1 MRKQAGITF
10 WGFAYVVGTLVLV
23 AVIGMK
29 LFPAYEEY
37 FAVKKVIQR
46 IGNEAGFDSMTPAQI
61 KDEFDKGAVIDN
73 INTVK
78 GEDLLVEKKD
88 EGVIV
93 SVAYQVTVPMFGN
106 ASALLDFSATTDKS
120 AGKKSPSVN

>member
-29 LFPAYEEY
+29 LFPSYEEY
-37 FAVKKVIQR
+37 FAVKKVIHR
-46 IGNEAGFDSMTPAQI
+46 IGDEAGLDGMTAAQI

-73 INTVK
+73 INAVK
-78 GEDLLVEKKD
+78 GDDLVVEKKD
-88 EGVIV
+88 DGVVV
-93 SVAYQVTVPMFGN
+93 SVSYQVTVPMFGN
-106 ASALLDFSATTDKS
+106 ASVLLDFNATTDKS